1 MKRLSKRRV
10 VINMAAASGTGLKKE
25 TAAALSALLGPTI
38 VVPVLFL
45 LLEKDSF
52 VRFYAMQSL
61 VVFISL
67 YILNWVLIFSIFLAI
82 VSPLVFI
89 VGVILWLILTYKA
102 WQGDRWEVPLLG
114 KIAKQLIE
122 KA

>member
-1 MKRLSKRRV
+1 
-10 VINMAAASGTGLKKE
+10 MAAAAKQGTGLKKE

-38 VVPVLFL
+38 IVPVLFL

-52 VRFYAMQSL
+52 VRFYAIQSL
-61 VVFISL
+61 VTFLSL
-67 YILNWVLIFSIFLAI
+67 YIINWVMVFSIFLAF
-82 VSPLVFI
+82 VAPLVFI

-114 KIAKQLIE
+114 RIAKQLIE
-122 KA
+122 KV